1 MVNHL
6 LDGLSNCC
14 KAASRSAQHVD
25 VEFYKKMESDL
36 RSLVC
41 IQLNKRFNYLRLK
54 IGNGQPHHR
63 YKPEDETLIRLS
75 LHVPH
80 DRPSVSMHDLLTAYF
95 DEEDTDDFKLSAA
108 EQEELQ
114 ERYPAVSSSEPAS
127 QQYFVTKLPK
137 VLFLNPLRYRFVDER
152 KTAVK
157 INTVID
163 LPDEL
168 DMSKFMKDPA
178 ADASSAR
185 FRLFAV
191 IVHRGRIDTGIGHY
205 TIFAFVK
212 SAWHELD
219 GSNSKQVDI
228 SIVREF
234 SEGRKYADTNG
245 AIYIFSRQ

>member
-1 MVNHL
+1 
-6 LDGLSNCC
+6 
-14 KAASRSAQHVD
+14 
-25 VEFYKKMESDL
+25 MESDL

-212 SAWHELD
+212 SAWYSSVLSFPVDVLCCRHELD

-234 SEGRKYADTNG
+234 SEGRKYAGTNG